1 MTDNRIHSPL
11 GASSAYRW
19 WACPGS
25 IREAAK
31 YENVSSVYAQ
41 EGTAA
46 HSLGAR
52 CLTNESDAADYIG
65 LYANDKEVTCIEG
78 TPNSFEID
86 DEMAVAVQQYLDFCR
101 SVIEPGDEWEVEQ
114 RFDLSAYHD
123 GMCGTADFVCYKPES
138 KKLIVAD
145 YKHGRGVPVEV
156 EANPQLLYY
165 AFGAASRY
173 HNRPLDSVEIVVV
186 QPRCGHPSGA
196 VRRWTID
203 AVGLMEWLADLL
215 DAARRTEAPD
225 APLVAGDHCKFCPAA
240 PGCPAL
246 RQKVLDTATD
256 DFTESGV
263 PIMKK
268 VEGIDS
274 AELAR
279 RLAEVDT
286 VEDWCRRV
294 REYAHHEAEA
304 GRYPP
309 GFKLVPTRPR
319 RVWKDEDQVKQFLT
333 LNDVEQEDMLTEPK
347 FRSPTQMEEV
357 LRDKY
362 GYRGRGK
369 TAKAFLKDLHEP
381 RSSGTVLAPLA
392 DARAPVKSEAEED
405 FA

>member
-1 MTDNRIHSPL
+1 MTDNREHSPL

-31 YENVSSVYAQ
+31 YENVSSIYAQ

-52 CLTNESDAADYIG
+52 CLTNEADAADYIG
-65 LYANDKEVTCIEG
+65 LYANDKEVTRIEG

-114 RFDLSAYHD
+114 RFDLSAYYE
-123 GMCGTADFVCYKPES
+123 GMYGTADFVCYKPGS

-186 QPRCGHPSGA
+186 QPRCGHPNGA

-215 DAARRTEAPD
+215 DAAKRTEDPD
-225 APLVAGDHCKFCPAA
+225 APLHAGDHCKFCPAA

-263 PIMKK
+263 PIMKEPARLS
-268 VEGIDS
+268 VEERQKNY
-274 AELAR
+274 ALLEM
-279 RLAEVDT
+279 
-286 VEDWCRRV
+286 VEDWARRV
-294 REYAHHEAEA
+294 REFEHHEAEA
-304 GRYPP
+304 GRCLPTL
-309 GFKLVPTRPR
+309 KLVPTRPR
-319 RVWKDEDQVKQFLT
+319 RVFKDEENVKKFLL
-333 LNDVEQEDMLTEPK
+333 LNDVEHEDLFDEPK
-347 FRSPTQMEEV
+347 FRSPAKMETM
-357 LRDKY
+357 LKKY
-362 GYRGRGK
+362 GYK
-369 TAKAFLKDLHEP
+369 PKQAKALIAEHVDSVSK
-381 RSSGTVLAPLA
+381 GTVLAPLV